1 MWSVL
6 IMYFDVSIYSVQ
18 AFRCCFLS
26 LSLVLARFCSFAM
39 IPSSILRLCFSSIAF
54 LFSLILV
61 HFTYNSSISSL
72 CHVFLSKNR
81 KKWMIG
87 FDWDR
92 DWKKWSF
99 DNEQFV
105 SSTFKSDGKMSV
117 IRFMI
122 KLEDGELAERKYK
135 WKIISE
141 RKITIEMY

>member
-1 MWSVL
+1 
-6 IMYFDVSIYSVQ
+6 
-18 AFRCCFLS
+18 
-26 LSLVLARFCSFAM
+26 
-39 IPSSILRLCFSSIAF
+39 
-54 LFSLILV
+54 
-61 HFTYNSSISSL
+61 
-72 CHVFLSKNR
+72 
-81 KKWMIG
+81 MIG

-92 DWKKWSF
+92 EKKKKSF